1 MTRKMIIT
9 SLLALVAALGH
20 AQTKVWNKIVTGYVN
35 VPIISITKVSIYDD
49 RTEVFFH
56 LEVPQQKT
64 GDSVPIAAKPTLR
77 VGGKEYAVKGA
88 TVISLSEPYKIPAD
102 GKVDFSLIF
111 EPIPANTWMIDVA
124 QRRYGRLAYRLH
136 AKVRNL

>member
-1 MTRKMIIT
+1 MNKIKIF
-9 SLLALVAALGH
+9 SSALFVLVAMAGQ

-35 VPIISITKVSIYDD
+35 VPIINITKVAVFDD

-56 LEVPQQKT
+56 MDVPQQGVGET
-64 GDSVPIAAKPTLR
+64 IPLATNPTLR
-77 VGGKEYAVKGA
+77 ADGKSYAVKGA
-88 TVISLSEPYKIPAD
+88 TVISLTEPYKIPAD

-124 QRRYGRLAYRLH
+124 EPNAWSF
-136 AKVRNL
+136 ANVRDADS